1 MKRSRYS
8 ATMSR
13 CFGSSNQSRERKR
26 RLGRPLLASDAMS
39 DDSLGKSGDVDAHLE
54 QSARERLFLQLF
66 AVEAHP
72 GAGDVESAQVRSA
85 ERRLGHVRD
94 RQAQGAQQFS

>member
-26 RLGRPLLASDAMS
+26 RRGWTRVSEAMRN
-39 DDSLGKSGDVDAHLE
+39 DSLRQPGHGDSRTEQSTGERLLPALLRRQRDMRRGDVKRL
-54 QSARERLFLQLF
+54 QIVARERGLGDR
-66 AVEAHP
+66 
-72 GAGDVESAQVRSA
+72 GAGQADFVE
-85 ERRLGHVRD
+85 
-94 RQAQGAQQFS
+94 